1 MSGIEPTDAELWTAV
16 VAAHHAFSIAL
27 RDLTSKSRDR
37 SEIVRHALL
46 GPERATALY
55 VLEKMS
61 VDEIRDCAK
70 ELVFLSSFSHGA
82 VEFVRTILLRLP
94 REYLIGV
101 IPSIAEPILSS
112 GTYDE
117 YRRILELYE
126 RIDGALTERLARRAA
141 ANADPD
147 IREAGIDF
155 LNRLGKSAN
164 E

>member
-27 RDLTSKSRDR
+27 RELVSKSSDS
-37 SEIVRHALL
+37 SEIIRRALL
-46 GPERATALY
+46 GGERATALY
-55 VLEKMS
+55 VLKSMS
-61 VDEIRDCAK
+61 VDEIRNCAK

-112 GTYDE
+112 GTDDE

-126 RIDGALTERLARRAA
+126 KIDGALTEQLARRAA

-147 IREAGIDF
+147 IQEAGIDF